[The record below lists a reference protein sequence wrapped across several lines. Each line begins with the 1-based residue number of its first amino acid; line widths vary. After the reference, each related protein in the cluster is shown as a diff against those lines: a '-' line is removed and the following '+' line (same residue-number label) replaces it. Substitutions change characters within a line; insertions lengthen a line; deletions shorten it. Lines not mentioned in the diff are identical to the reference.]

1 MDGSLSGHPN
11 ARACGAP
18 QHQASGVLLPQSIT
32 VPLVP
37 TPPCER
43 EHSTCAPRKVNL
55 SAWRASGSET
65 EGRANLSAESLSG
78 SNAEATLPPGTHAY
92 KDPSAVSPSQ
102 TGPTWDTPASPRTAG
117 RATNTCRPQRRRPT
131 RSRSTSGGCFETAAG
146 KPASPTWRSQ
156 GRVR

>member
-65 EGRANLSAESLSG
+65 EGRANLSTESLSG
-78 SNAEATLPPGTHAY
+78 SNAEATLPPG
-92 KDPSAVSPSQ
+92 DPRLQ
-102 TGPTWDTPASPRTAG
+102 GPQHSLSLTDGAHLGHTRIAADG
-117 RATNTCRPQRRRPT
+117 RASHKHLPPT
-131 RSRSTSGGCFETAAG
+131 APTADA
-146 KPASPTWRSQ
+146 KPLRL
-156 GRVR
+156 GRLL